1 MPVKK
6 RALIIGMLG
15 PAIQTIGFVWQG
27 AHIYFYHSNSAFT
40 LRHLAFE
47 PGFLMILIGF
57 IVSFVCVPLAT
68 EVAAADES
76 ELEIPAFG
84 VEHNPI
90 GGQMQLPGLGGAT
103 TMDR

>member
-15 PAIQTIGFVWQG
+15 PAIQTAGFAWQG
-27 AHIYFYHSNSAFT
+27 AHIFFYHMHSAFT
-40 LRHLAFE
+40 ARHLVFE

-76 ELEIPAFG
+76 DLEIPAFG
-84 VEHNPI
+84 VEQTAV
-90 GGQMQLPGLGGAT
+90 GGQMQLPGLGGAGSVE
-103 TMDR
+103 R